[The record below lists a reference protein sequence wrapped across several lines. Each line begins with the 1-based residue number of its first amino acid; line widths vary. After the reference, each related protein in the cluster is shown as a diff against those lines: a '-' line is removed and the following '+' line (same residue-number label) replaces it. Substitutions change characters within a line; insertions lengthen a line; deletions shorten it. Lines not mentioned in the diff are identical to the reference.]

1 MSFMPL
7 IIYSPT
13 PRMVSFRFMMS
24 TWSSIIIILGNFPPT
39 PSLTTKCWGGGGV
52 CGNFSESQTD
62 QSISAP
68 FSLESLH
75 GTSQRVT
82 NRCILQLHQFVL
94 HVRDMASCSVTWK
107 RIRFTCVLTS
117 HIKGPGLNPRTQIA
131 MYTSGHYAHKRV
143 QPSKHKYTKHKTT
156 QIGKRSNQYV
166 YLYINHGINIIL
178 HEIFISIQYKS
189 FRI

>member
-7 IIYSPT
+7 IIIQSHTQDGLLQIYDEYLEQYN
-13 PRMVSFRFMMS
+13 
-24 TWSSIIIILGNFPPT
+24 ILGNFPPT

-52 CGNFSESQTD
+52 CGNFSESHTD

-75 GTSQRVT
+75 GTSQSVT

-117 HIKGPGLNPRTQIA
+117 HMKGPGLNPRAQIP

-143 QPSKHKYTKHKTT
+143 KSSKHKIHKTQNNT
-156 QIGKRSNQYV
+156 NR
-166 YLYINHGINIIL
+166 
-178 HEIFISIQYKS
+178 
-189 FRI
+189 